1 MKQKLIPILSITIG
15 IIAFILTMNF
25 TRRKEAEFRRLQE
38 EFFQQQVQVRVLVA
52 AHDIPSGTR
61 LQQSDLIARNV
72 FKVNVGD
79 RAVEV
84 KDGMRLLGRRVV
96 FPIKKDSPV
105 LWSDI
110 EGGVATDSG
119 LASII
124 NNRMRA
130 ISLSVGGAAAVS
142 GMVKPNDK
150 VDIIGTFSF
159 PSKTI
164 AGEMETVTLT
174 VLQDVSI
181 LATGTQIA
189 SDQLAQPA
197 RTASGYSTVTVEV
210 TPREA
215 ELLVFAE
222 QLQGRL
228 TLSLRNR
235 EDVYFERDLPT
246 VNFEHL
252 QENLMEYNLYRQQH
266 IRHKT
271 NVQ

>member
-1 MKQKLIPILSITIG
+1 MKQKLIPILSIALG
-15 IIAFILTMNF
+15 IIAFVLTMNF
-25 TRRKEAEFRRLQE
+25 TRRKEAEFRRMQE
-38 EFFQQQVQVRVLVA
+38 DFFKQQVQVRVLVA
-52 AHDIPSGTR
+52 AHDIPSGTK
-61 LQQSDLIARNV
+61 LQETDLVATRV
-72 FKVNVGD
+72 FQVNVGD

-84 KDGMRLLGRRVV
+84 KDGMRLIGRKVI

-110 EGGVATDSG
+110 EGGAATDSG
-119 LASII
+119 LSSII

-130 ISLSVGGAAAVS
+130 ISLSVGGASAVS
-142 GMVKPNDK
+142 GMIKPNDK

-159 PSKTI
+159 PSKTV

-189 SDQLAQPA
+189 RDQLSQPA
-197 RTASGYSTVTVEV
+197 QTASGYSTVTVEV
-210 TPREA
+210 TPREV

-235 EDVYFERDLPT
+235 DDVYFERDLPA

-252 QENLMEYNLYRQQH
+252 QNNLMEYNLYRQQH
-266 IRHKT
+266 IRHKR

>member
-1 MKQKLIPILSITIG
+1 MKQKLIPIISIAVG
-15 IIAFILTMNF
+15 LIAFFLTMNF
-25 TRRKEAEFRRLQE
+25 MRSKEAEFRQKQQA
-38 EFFQQQVQVRVLVA
+38 FFEQQVQVRVLVA

-61 LQQSDLIARNV
+61 LKQTDLKPQQV

-84 KDGMRLLGRRVV
+84 ADGLRLLDRKVI
-96 FPIKKDSPV
+96 FPIKAGSPV

-110 EGGVATDSG
+110 EGGATVDSG
-119 LASII
+119 LSSIV

-130 ISLSVGGAAAVS
+130 ISLSVGGASAVS
-142 GMVKPNDK
+142 GMVNPNDK

-159 PSKTI
+159 PSKTVP
-164 AGEMETVTLT
+164 GEMETVTLT
-174 VLQDVSI
+174 ILQDVSI

-189 SDQLAQPA
+189 KGQLSRPTRAS
-197 RTASGYSTVTVEV
+197 SGYSTVTVEV

-222 QLQGRL
+222 QLQGSL

-235 EDVYFERDLPT
+235 DDVYFETDLPE
-246 VNFEHL
+246 VNFEHM
-252 QENLMEYNLYRQQH
+252 QENLKAYNLYRQKH

-271 NVQ
+271 NIK

>member
-1 MKQKLIPILSITIG
+1 MKQKLIPILSIAVG
-15 IIAFILTMNF
+15 IIAFILTMNY
-25 TRRKEAEFRRLQE
+25 TRSREAEFRRMQE

-61 LQQSDLIARNV
+61 LQQSDLVAENV
-72 FKVNVGD
+72 FRVNVGD

-84 KDGMRLLGRRVV
+84 QDGLRLLGRRVI
-96 FPIKKDSPV
+96 FPIQEGSPV

-110 EGGVATDSG
+110 EGGATVDSG

-142 GMVKPNDK
+142 GMVKPNDR
-150 VDIIGTFSF
+150 VDILGTFSF
-159 PSKTI
+159 PSQAI
-164 AGEMETVTLT
+164 PGEMETVTLT

-181 LATGTQIA
+181 LATGTQVA
-189 SDQLAQPA
+189 RDQLVQPA
-197 RTASGYSTVTVEV
+197 RASAGYSTVTVEV

-235 EDVYFERDLPT
+235 DDVYFERDLPT

-252 QENLMEYNLYRQQH
+252 QNNLMEYNLYRQQH

>member
-1 MKQKLIPILSITIG
+1 MKQKLIPIISIAVG
-15 IIAFILTMNF
+15 IIAFFLTMNY
-25 TRRKEAEFRRLQE
+25 TRNKEAEFRRMQR
-38 EFFQQQVQVRVLVA
+38 EFFEQQVQVRVLVA

-61 LQQSDLIARNV
+61 LQQSDLRPEQV

-84 KDGMRLLGRRVV
+84 RDGLRLLGRRVI
-96 FPIKKDSPV
+96 FPIRAGNPV

-110 EGGVATDSG
+110 EGGAAVDSG
-119 LASII
+119 LSSII

-130 ISLSVGGAAAVS
+130 ISLSVGGASAVS
-142 GMVKPNDK
+142 GMVQPNDR
-150 VDIIGTFSF
+150 VDILGTFSF
-159 PSKTI
+159 PSKTT

-189 SDQLAQPA
+189 RDQLRQPA
-197 RTASGYSTVTVEV
+197 STASGYSTVTVEV

-222 QLQGRL
+222 QLQGRI

-235 EDVYFERDLPT
+235 DDVYFESDLPE
-246 VNFEHL
+246 VNFEHM
-252 QENLMEYNLYRQQH
+252 QNNLKEYNLYRQRH

-271 NVQ
+271 NLE

>member
-84 KDGMRLLGRRVV
+84 KDGMRLLGRRVI

-110 EGGVATDSG
+110 EGGAATDSG

-235 EDVYFERDLPT
+235 DDVYFERDLPT